1 MVKAVPERYPARNV
15 AIAAMLSEITQ
26 RPFGR
31 KHISTK
37 VQSSNLRA
45 GTATGESLPDG
56 RMTDADSLPE
66 LPKEVKELLQRANK
80 QAAGAKR
87 QRPEVKE
94 EKDEAEEKAAGREA
108 EEEQG
113 EERGD
118 RREQKRVEESKVIL
132 RFKRPKMAE
141 EAAVE

>member
-1 MVKAVPERYPARNV
+1 M
-15 AIAAMLSEITQ
+15 
-26 RPFGR
+26 
-31 KHISTK
+31 
-37 VQSSNLRA
+37 
-45 GTATGESLPDG
+45 
-56 RMTDADSLPE
+56 
-66 LPKEVKELLQRANK
+66 KELLQRANK